1 MSKKCVD
8 LVKIVL
14 FLLLLIFF
22 VYVLDRILANGTD
35 NHKYLFRDF
44 YRASADE
51 VDVVYMGASSAGWSW
66 NPAVAY
72 HENGVGSQLLASE
85 RHPADA
91 FPYLLKEAAIK
102 HPDLYIV
109 DAEQLLGSL
118 SGDFAAVE
126 SILINLRRSAN
137 RQDAAAD
144 MLENYSEEEQQVRY
158 LPLLYFH
165 DRWKELS
172 RRDFEPVDYDF
183 MGFSL
188 RSVTGT
194 AMPQGREQLDAKPQE
209 LSKEHVEN
217 LDEVLRVCKQLD
229 GKVLFVIAPNDGS
242 AAGCYSYICDR
253 VEEAGFDY
261 LNASAYQEEIGME
274 PGDFEGGRHLTVY
287 GAEKYTA
294 WLSGRIAQTYGL
306 ADRRKE
312 QGYQQAQRY
321 EQTYEAYQ
329 KEKIRRGVM
338 LGKYLET
345 ISNPRYSA
353 LLAVRDEASAGLGE
367 EITEKLRQFGMEQT
381 PAGRYR
387 ASYYA
392 VIDQGNLLLEQTAEA
407 ESSEMLQASGSLAD
421 GTPFIIQSAGLA
433 AGNYAS
439 IIVNGTEYAVNA
451 RGINIVVY
459 DNLAKEVIDSVAF
472 DTCVPELT
480 AVRGIPKQ
488 EELEAEMSV
497 LSEPKEEG
505 SAWNDSGNLII
516 PEGHMVN
523 VSFPNIRS
531 AKKLHISLDADDMY
545 QIQLCIQEK
554 IHALYT
560 VGQDSEKA
568 GLRTVTL
575 ELSTD
580 GSVEFDSIRIVPVQ
594 RNGGCS
600 VGYLSM

>member
-1 MSKKCVD
+1 
-8 LVKIVL
+8 
-14 FLLLLIFF
+14 
-22 VYVLDRILANGTD
+22 
-35 NHKYLFRDF
+35 
-44 YRASADE
+44 
-51 VDVVYMGASSAGWSW
+51 
-66 NPAVAY
+66 
-72 HENGVGSQLLASE
+72 
-85 RHPADA
+85 
-91 FPYLLKEAAIK
+91 
-102 HPDLYIV
+102 
-109 DAEQLLGSL
+109 
-118 SGDFAAVE
+118 
-126 SILINLRRSAN
+126 
-137 RQDAAAD
+137 
-144 MLENYSEEEQQVRY
+144 
-158 LPLLYFH
+158 
-165 DRWKELS
+165 
-172 RRDFEPVDYDF
+172 
-183 MGFSL
+183 
-188 RSVTGT
+188 
-194 AMPQGREQLDAKPQE
+194 
-209 LSKEHVEN
+209 
-217 LDEVLRVCKQLD
+217 
-229 GKVLFVIAPNDGS
+229 
-242 AAGCYSYICDR
+242 
-253 VEEAGFDY
+253 
-261 LNASAYQEEIGME
+261 
-274 PGDFEGGRHLTVY
+274 
-287 GAEKYTA
+287 
-294 WLSGRIAQTYGL
+294 
-306 ADRRKE
+306 
-312 QGYQQAQRY
+312 
-321 EQTYEAYQ
+321 
-329 KEKIRRGVM
+329 
-338 LGKYLET
+338 
-345 ISNPRYSA
+345 
-353 LLAVRDEASAGLGE
+353 
-367 EITEKLRQFGMEQT
+367 
-381 PAGRYR
+381 
-387 ASYYA
+387 
-392 VIDQGNLLLEQTAEA
+392 
-407 ESSEMLQASGSLAD
+407 MLQASGSLAD

-523 VSFPNIRS
+523 VSFPNMRS